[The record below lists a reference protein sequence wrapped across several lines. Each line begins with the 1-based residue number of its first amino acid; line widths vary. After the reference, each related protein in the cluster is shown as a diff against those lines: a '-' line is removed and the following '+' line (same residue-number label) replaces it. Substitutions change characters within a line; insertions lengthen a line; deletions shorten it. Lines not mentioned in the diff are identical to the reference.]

1 MVNEETLVGSVAI
14 AADYPLDIEKGGRI
28 TAPLEESKAWE
39 IVLKQNHGSTI
50 PDVEKSYMSHQPST
64 PTLLGEPLIQAIRE
78 AVRAEL
84 QSFATQSHTEDRLL
98 NNEAAAQVLS
108 VSTEW
113 LYHNSLK
120 LPFTRK
126 LGSKMLR
133 FSYLGIQKYLAA
145 RIGIKEL
152 IRMLPQHAYWI
163 SRRVSE

>member
-1 MVNEETLVGSVAI
+1 
-14 AADYPLDIEKGGRI
+14 
-28 TAPLEESKAWE
+28 
-39 IVLKQNHGSTI
+39 
-50 PDVEKSYMSHQPST
+50 MSDQPST

-98 NNEAAAQVLS
+98 DAEAAAQVLS

-113 LYHNSLK
+113 LYHNYRK

-145 RIGIKEL
+145 RI
-152 IRMLPQHAYWI
+152 
-163 SRRVSE
+163 VSSKS